1 MKNVRLIFVG
11 KLYLMIPLL
20 FPIAEVSGA
29 DTPKKQAQLI
39 RTVNVQFLGSDGF
52 PIDTQQLSKGVI
64 FDVVEEAF
72 SDVIGVLDGK
82 KFRVS
87 RQVVTLTE
95 KEGELQ
101 STVDGFTPG
110 QLVIISAR
118 YSLEG
123 NQPRNVKSKL
133 LKYLPKD
140 GMLTEPVVFLV
151 SDDLSRS
158 AENQKTLFQSS
169 QTSVLVTDP
178 ETLGQV
184 VVTETRTS
192 AVPSSPNTLVV
203 EYTFNGKKGRKV
215 GMEGK
220 EMTLP

>member
-1 MKNVRLIFVG
+1 
-11 KLYLMIPLL
+11 MIPLL

>member
-1 MKNVRLIFVG
+1 MEN
-11 KLYLMIPLL
+11 MIIRFKVNLHLAILSL
-20 FPIAEVSGA
+20 FAAAVVSGDDA
-29 DTPKKQAQLI
+29 AKKQAQLI
-39 RTVNVQFLGSDGF
+39 RSGNVQFLGPDGF
-52 PIDTQQLSKGVI
+52 PVGTQQLSKGVI
-64 FDVVEEAF
+64 FDVVEETF
-72 SDVIGVLDGK
+72 SDVFGVLDGR

-87 RQVVTLTE
+87 RQLVTLTE
-95 KEGELQ
+95 REGELQ
-101 STVDGFTPG
+101 STVAGFTPG

-140 GMLTEPVVFLV
+140 GLLTEPVAFLV

-169 QTSVLVTDP
+169 QTSVTVTDP
-178 ETLGQV
+178 DTLEQV
-184 VVTETRTS
+184 VVTQTQTS
-192 AVPSSPNTLVV
+192 GVPSSPNTLVV

-215 GMEGK
+215 GIEGR
-220 EMTLP
+220 EMILP